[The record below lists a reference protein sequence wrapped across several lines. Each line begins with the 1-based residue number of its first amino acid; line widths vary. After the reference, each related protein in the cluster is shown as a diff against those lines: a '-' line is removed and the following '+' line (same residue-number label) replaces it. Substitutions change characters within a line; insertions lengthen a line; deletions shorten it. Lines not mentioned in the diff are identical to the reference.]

1 MGKSKLQICVRYIK
15 IIIFI
20 YWAILFHRIDTWPL
34 FSSYLSESCA
44 EENTENGEIIR
55 NFANSSLMKFEE
67 FENNS
72 NVKSDNQHIL
82 ELLQTLVELQKKS
95 TKLESAIKL
104 QGREIKMD
112 ILPDGYDKRMAPP
125 RTNCE

>member
-1 MGKSKLQICVRYIK
+1 MSK
-15 IIIFI
+15 
-20 YWAILFHRIDTWPL
+20 
-34 FSSYLSESCA
+34 SCA
-44 EENTENGEIIR
+44 EENTEHDETKR
-55 NFANSSLMKFEE
+55 NFANSSLISFEE

-72 NVKSDNQHIL
+72 NEKSDNQHIL

-125 RTNCE
+125 RTNGE

>member
-20 YWAILFHRIDTWPL
+20 YWAILFHRIDTWPF